1 MECLRKDIG
10 YGITVIHAGRVA
22 GKNLYLYKFNHNISG
37 QSESVKKT
45 FLKIDNKTSRFKKKT
60 KDMRC
65 YQNCYTSVTRL
76 FS

>member
-37 QSESVKKT
+37 QIESVKKN
-45 FLKIDNKTSRFKKKT
+45 IFK
-60 KDMRC
+60 DR
-65 YQNCYTSVTRL
+65 
-76 FS
+76 